1 MPFHQRSVEP
11 RLVSRLSAWDGW
23 IPREET
29 GRGKLRKPVLFS
41 SLDEVGCHT
50 LTNIIYQLSDLSRH
64 ASDIFLGIE
73 MEAGMVFRRSCRIQ
87 GRLQRLQGEIRKF
100 DPKKIKIPVSNL
112 DEESKWTVH
121 YTAPW
126 HQQEN
131 VFLPGSRPPCVE
143 DLHRQ
148 AKVNLKTALRECDK
162 LRKDGFRS
170 SQYYSQGPTFSD
182 PLQSTSSLQDEE
194 EDDND
199 KKSTA
204 SSAEDDKSQLSMR
217 PQTPQG
223 GVEGGEVYEVDGR
236 IIWNKGAP
244 LPTPEEKMRLA
255 ARAVPTDIVAINVTG
270 AVFDRQASIRRSLI
284 NTDTV
289 SRRPKK
295 VKRRKTI
302 SGLPDNFNHELA
314 AKGHGGELRPHSM
327 FIPGQ
332 YSTLGRVGSVNS
344 TLRRSDTRDSGCQ
357 TEEVKV
363 VPPSMRRI
371 RAQRGQGIA
380 AQMAGISTS
389 SSTGSISISS
399 SDSSGI
405 LMLPQFNRDPSRFH
419 SLPRQGARVSLSA
432 DPIYSSTPI
441 KSEEQTTLQRQI
453 GKLKVDDTVVHMR
466 NAPRTGTLPRPKSQ
480 EVRGTKASDW
490 GGGPACVVSPHA
502 AYSTSFIPNATLSS
516 SSEVITLNTSN
527 QLPHFPGSA
536 YFTARSLSLASSTNT
551 DLMTSS
557 PTSFTHS
564 STCPALATSTPTHTS
579 KDGGLVVAAT
589 ASESGH
595 SDSSMHSHST
605 LAATPPSGLP
615 EEQWIYDTPENVVVP
630 HRTMTSS
637 CSTPIN
643 QLYSSLEHSSRTT
656 TDSSSLYSQDN
667 DGYYTSMHLDSG
679 LRSRS
684 HSSGHGVAP
693 ARTTRHSM
701 YECREMAN
709 QEDSGSL
716 YSDRSLSRSISF
728 RKAKKPPLPPARTDS
743 LRRKTSAKKPLGGV
757 SAISGANE
765 PNGAMLNETLIAS
778 LQQSLQMGLRGGKG
792 KGASP
797 SSPSHSPSSDYDDPW
812 VLRPRSQSSTSACSS
827 AASLVANANC
837 GGGSNVYSL
846 CHVTPAHSDT
856 SSLRSDYADS
866 WGYYMDYPRNHGDQ
880 RSQSPPAHAP
890 NNMSAGAHPREL
902 LNGGE
907 ILNSNQA
914 PGAPGQ
920 EGGVAVKPKM
930 STSSPDR
937 VHRLT
942 SPSSGYS
949 SQSNTP
955 TAGTPVPSFVRSMSP
970 SGSRPKPRVPERKS
984 SLLSSV
990 SMSSSSTSLSSNT
1003 SDSLKSSGPPPPPP
1017 PPLPFPSSTPTTPL
1031 SPPPSFPPPL
1041 PPCSSAGTPPAPLL
1055 PTTPQ
1060 GQTLSPPSACSTSPE
1075 FPPPPS
1081 PEMLIPSSSSF
1092 NGSFSPPPPPP
1103 PPVPSMGP
1111 PPPPPLPAFIPPSSS
1126 PSFVKAVKDA
1136 PKSALSNSPTKSP
1149 NPLITPFAL
1158 QSVQLRSVKRPE
1170 KEINGKSDHTKA
1182 QETGVD
1188 LLQGLKPLEK
1198 SHFLDH
1204 PTVIHLSNC
1213 SPEEDSRN
1221 SSPSPVSKLL
1231 EDLSLE
1237 LSITD
1242 DTPDSAVING
1252 KPEDQRCFLL
1262 NNKDKVERRE
1272 SLPSPPQS
1280 SQSSPVRQKPPVVS
1294 KKPKI
1299 SLLQHFSP
1307 HPINKQLPSQHED
1320 TPSLPQTEDQVDA
1333 PQRQIKRER
1342 KSEQQEEEETLES
1355 FELLAES
1362 YETSIASQ
1370 DESYMSASA
1379 SQSSLDHGLYT
1390 NGEAH
1395 EEEDEEGDG
1404 TSSTTG
1410 SISSK
1415 EEDTGEVFYSS
1426 TAESSPA
1433 RSANRASEENMVTPT
1448 ATRPRTTEDLFA
1460 AIHRGGMQRVGA
1472 SFLERSKRKVL
1483 GRKESE
1489 EDKSRTGGQPDSP
1502 PATPTAGSPGIVSPG
1517 MVYPGMMSPGTVSP
1531 GMMSPGT
1538 VSPGMVSPGT
1548 VSPGPTSSLPRQT
1561 GSIQRNLRKSAT
1573 SSDTFKALLLKKGSR
1588 SETSFRMS
1596 ATEMLRST
1604 DPRSQR
1610 TYSESALDS
1619 PAASPSSLSSPNSPC
1634 TSPGRGNRAMHEWSR
1649 YEALALSSPTSSSFS
1664 LSGLKY
1670 GRSRTPPSAASS
1682 KYNARNRILSSPMTV
1697 ICEREGELAESEYG
1711 DTAESLSRGPTAQT
1725 LPVLNNSNGTL
1736 SEESRS

>member
-1 MPFHQRSVEP
+1 MITYVHCLSSKPVVNCWDRVCYEDPPGEKRTLCSYLSTNKMGNSLQTQAFSGPRPAWPEGRLRKRLLSMSKVHQRPDSLWTP
-11 RLVSRLSAWDGW
+11 KPLLGPIAKGTPGKKRTIQDG
-23 IPREET
+23 
-29 GRGKLRKPVLFS
+29 K
-41 SLDEVGCHT
+41 
-50 LTNIIYQLSDLSRH
+50 
-64 ASDIFLGIE
+64 A
-73 MEAGMVFRRSCRIQ
+73 
-87 GRLQRLQGEIRKF
+87 
-100 DPKKIKIPVSNL
+100 VSNL

-194 EDDND
+194 DDDND

-204 SSAEDDKSQLSMR
+204 SSVEDNKSQLSMR

-223 GVEGGEVYEVDGR
+223 GGEGGELYEVDGR
-236 IIWNKGAP
+236 VQWNKGAP
-244 LPTPEEKMRLA
+244 LPTPEEQMRLA
-255 ARAVPTDIVAINVTG
+255 ARAVPTDIVPINVTG

-302 SGLPDNFNHELA
+302 SGLPDNFHHEL

-344 TLRRSDTRDSGCQ
+344 TLRRSETRDSGCQ
-357 TEEVKV
+357 TEVTKV

-380 AQMAGISTS
+380 AQMAGISAS

-441 KSEEQTTLQRQI
+441 KSEDQNTPSRQI
-453 GKLKVDDTVVHMR
+453 GKLQVDDTVVHMR
-466 NAPRTGTLPRPKSQ
+466 NAPRTGTLSRPKSQ
-480 EVRGTKASDW
+480 ELKGTQASDW

-516 SSEVITLNTSN
+516 SSEVITFNTSS
-527 QLPHFPGSA
+527 PHLNSQASA
-536 YFTARSLSLASSTNT
+536 YPTARPLSLASSTKT
-551 DLMTSS
+551 DPRLSS
-557 PTSFTHS
+557 PTSISHS
-564 STCPALATSTPTHTS
+564 FTCPALATSTPTHTP
-579 KDGGLVVAAT
+579 KNGGLEVAKP

-605 LAATPPSGLP
+605 LAPTPPSCLP

-630 HRTMTSS
+630 HRTLTSS
-637 CSTPIN
+637 CSIPIN
-643 QLYSSLEHSSRTT
+643 QLYSSLDHSSRTT

-684 HSSGHGVAP
+684 HGSGHGAAP
-693 ARTTRHSM
+693 GRATRHSM
-701 YECREMAN
+701 YECREMAD

-716 YSDRSLSRSISF
+716 YSDRSLSRSISL

-743 LRRKTSAKKPLGGV
+743 LRRKTSVKKPLGGV
-757 SAISGANE
+757 SAISGAKE

-778 LQQSLQMGLRGGKG
+778 LQQSLQMGLKGGKG

-812 VLRPRSQSSTSACSS
+812 VLRPRSQSSISAGSS
-827 AASLVANANC
+827 AASLGANAN
-837 GGGSNVYSL
+837 GVSNVYSL

-856 SSLRSDYADS
+856 SSLRSEYADS

-880 RSQSPPAHAP
+880 RVQTPPAHAP
-890 NNMSAGAHPREL
+890 EIMSAGAHPGEL
-902 LNGGE
+902 QNGGE
-907 ILNSNQA
+907 ILNNSQA
-914 PGAPGQ
+914 PGAPVH

-930 STSSPDR
+930 ATSSPDR

-970 SGSRPKPRVPERKS
+970 SGSRPKPKVPERKS

-1017 PPLPFPSSTPTTPL
+1017 PPLSLSSSSAPNTPL
-1031 SPPPSFPPPL
+1031 SPPPPFPPPL
-1041 PPCSSAGTPPAPLL
+1041 PPCSSAGTQPPAPPL
-1055 PTTPQ
+1055 PTTTQ
-1060 GQTLSPPSACSTSPE
+1060 SQTLSPPPTCSTSPE

-1081 PEMLIPSSSSF
+1081 PEMLIHPSSSF

-1111 PPPPPLPAFIPPSSS
+1111 PPPPPLPAFVPPSSS

-1136 PKSALSNSPTKSP
+1136 PKPALSNSPTKSP
-1149 NPLITPFAL
+1149 KPLITPFAL
-1158 QSVQLRSVKRPE
+1158 QSVLLRSVKRPE

-1182 QETGVD
+1182 Q
-1188 LLQGLKPLEK
+1188 LLKPQILEK
-1198 SHFLDH
+1198 PNPLEQ

-1221 SSPSPVSKLL
+1221 SSPSPVSRLL
-1231 EDLSLE
+1231 EELSLDC
-1237 LSITD
+1237 SITD
-1242 DTPDSAVING
+1242 DIPDSAVMNG
-1252 KPEDQRCFLL
+1252 KAEDQSYFIVNRRQ
-1262 NNKDKVERRE
+1262 KVEGRE

-1280 SQSSPVRQKPPVVS
+1280 PQSSPVKQKPPVVS
-1294 KKPKI
+1294 KKPQI
-1299 SLLQHFSP
+1299 SFLPPFSP
-1307 HPINKQLPSQHED
+1307 QPTNEQVPSQHED
-1320 TPSLPQTEDQVDA
+1320 TSDLSQIEDQVDA
-1333 PQRQIKRER
+1333 PQRQIQKEKKDS
-1342 KSEQQEEEETLES
+1342 KSEQQEKDCSETS
-1355 FELLAES
+1355 TVTQNES
-1362 YETSIASQ
+1362 YT
-1370 DESYMSASA
+1370 SASDI
-1379 SQSSLDHGLYT
+1379 QTCLDHEPYT
-1390 NGEAH
+1390 NGEAQE
-1395 EEEDEEGDG
+1395 EEEDDGDG

-1415 EEDTGEVFYSS
+1415 EDDAGEVFYSS

-1433 RSANRASEENMVTPT
+1433 PSANGASRENMVTPT
-1448 ATRPRTTEDLFA
+1448 PTRPRTTDDLFA
-1460 AIHRGGMQRVGA
+1460 AIH
-1472 SFLERSKRKVL
+1472 RSKRKVL
-1483 GRKESE
+1483 GRKESDE
-1489 EDKSRTGGQPDSP
+1489 EKSRAGSNPQSPPITPTGGSP
-1502 PATPTAGSPGIVSPG
+1502 VAV
-1517 MVYPGMMSPGTVSP
+1517 
-1531 GMMSPGT
+1531 
-1538 VSPGMVSPGT
+1538 
-1548 VSPGPTSSLPRQT
+1548 SSLPRQS
-1561 GSIQRNLRKSAT
+1561 GSIQRNLRKSST

-1596 ATEMLRST
+1596 ATEMLRTT

-1610 TYSESALDS
+1610 SPSESSLDS
-1619 PAASPSSLSSPNSPC
+1619 PEASPYSLMAQHSPC
-1634 TSPGRGNRAMHEWSR
+1634 NSPGRGKRATDEWSR
-1649 YEALALSSPTSSSFS
+1649 YEAFAMSSPTSPSFS
-1664 LSGLKY
+1664 MSGFRY

-1711 DTAESLSRGPTAQT
+1711 DTAGSLSAPAAQT
-1725 LPVLNNSNGTL
+1725 LPVFNNSNGTL
-1736 SEESRS
+1736 SDESRS

>member
-1 MPFHQRSVEP
+1 MPFHQRSIEP
-11 RLVSRLSAWDGW
+11 RRVSRLSARDGCW
-23 IPREET
+23 TPVEEN
-29 GRGKLRKPVLFS
+29 GRRKLKKPVLFS
-41 SLDEVGCHT
+41 SLDEVSCHT
-50 LTNIIYQLSDLSRH
+50 LTNIIHQLSDLSRH

-73 MEAGMVFRRSCRIQ
+73 MEAGMVFRRSCRIH
-87 GRLQRLQGEIRKF
+87 GRLLSLQGEIRKF

-182 PLQSTSSLQDEE
+182 PAQSTSSLQDDED
-194 EDDND
+194 DDND

-204 SSAEDDKSQLSMR
+204 SSTEDDKSSMR
-217 PQTPQG
+217 PQTPLG
-223 GVEGGEVYEVDGR
+223 EGGEGSEVDGQVV
-236 IIWNKGAP
+236 WNKAPP
-244 LPTPEEKMRLA
+244 LPTPEEKMRQTA
-255 ARAVPTDIVAINVTG
+255 KAVPTDIVAINVTG

-302 SGLPDNFNHELA
+302 SGLPDNINQELA

-344 TLRRSDTRDSGCQ
+344 TLRRSQTRDSSCQ
-357 TEEVKV
+357 TEEVKI

-380 AQMAGISTS
+380 AQMAGISAS

-405 LMLPQFNRDPSRFH
+405 LMLPHHFNGDPYRFH

-441 KSEEQTTLQRQI
+441 KSEEHTTPQRQI
-453 GKLKVDDTVVHMR
+453 GKLQVDDTAVHMR

-480 EVRGTKASDW
+480 ELRGTQSNEW

-502 AYSTSFIPNATLSS
+502 AYSTSVIPNATLSS
-516 SSEVITLNTSN
+516 SSEVITLNTSHS
-527 QLPHFPGSA
+527 PASA
-536 YFTARSLSLASSTNT
+536 YPTARPHSLASSTNT
-551 DLMTSS
+551 DSLIAS
-557 PTSFTHS
+557 PAAFTHS
-564 STCPALATSTPTHTS
+564 STCPALATSTPTHTPQNP
-579 KDGGLVVAAT
+579 VVEAP

-595 SDSSMHSHST
+595 SDSSVHSHST
-605 LAATPPSGLP
+605 LAPTPPSALP
-615 EEQWIYDTPENVVVP
+615 EEQWIYDTPENVVVQ
-630 HRTMTSS
+630 HRTLTSS

-643 QLYSSLEHSSRTT
+643 QLYSSLDLSSRTT

-667 DGYYTSMHLDSG
+667 DGYYTSMHMDSG

-684 HSSGHGVAP
+684 HGSGHGVA
-693 ARTTRHSM
+693 AGRATRHSM

-716 YSDRSLSRSISF
+716 YSDRSLSRSISL

-743 LRRKTSAKKPLGGV
+743 LRRKPGAKKPLGGV
-757 SAISGANE
+757 SAISGGNE
-765 PNGAMLNETLIAS
+765 PNQLNETLIAS

-812 VLRPRSQSSTSACSS
+812 VLRPRSQSSISAGSS
-827 AASLVANANC
+827 AASLAANSNC
-837 GGGSNVYSL
+837 GGVSNVYSL
-846 CHVTPAHSDT
+846 CHVTPAQSET

-880 RSQSPPAHAP
+880 RAQTPPAHTTD
-890 NNMSAGAHPREL
+890 NMSVGTHRGEL
-902 LNGGE
+902 QNGGE
-907 ILNSNQA
+907 IQSQV
-914 PGAPGQ
+914 PRAPGQ
-920 EGGVAVKPKM
+920 EDGVAVKPKM

-955 TAGTPVPSFVRSMSP
+955 TAGTPVPSIIRSMSP
-970 SGSRPKPRVPERKS
+970 SGSRPKPKVPERKS

-1003 SDSLKSSGPPPPPP
+1003 SDSLKSCGPAPPPP
-1017 PPLPFPSSTPTTPL
+1017 PPLPLSSSSAPSTPL
-1031 SPPPSFPPPL
+1031 SPPPPFPPPL
-1041 PPCSSAGTPPAPLL
+1041 PPTSSAGNPPAAPPL

-1060 GQTLSPPSACSTSPE
+1060 DPTLNLECSTSPE

-1081 PEMLIPSSSSF
+1081 PEMLIPPSSSL

-1111 PPPPPLPAFIPPSSS
+1111 PPPPPLPAFVPS
-1126 PSFVKAVKDA
+1126 PSPVKAVKDA
-1136 PKSALSNSPTKSP
+1136 PKPAPSSSPAHSSK
-1149 NPLITPFAL
+1149 PLITPFAL

-1170 KEINGKSDHTKA
+1170 KEINGQSDDTKA

-1188 LLQGLKPLEK
+1188 LLQDLKPQTLKK
-1198 SHFLDH
+1198 SHSLEH
-1204 PTVIHLSNC
+1204 PTVLPLSNC
-1213 SPEEDSRN
+1213 STDEDSRH

-1231 EDLSLE
+1231 EELSLDC
-1237 LSITD
+1237 SITD
-1242 DTPDSAVING
+1242 YTPDSAVING
-1252 KPEDQRCFLL
+1252 KAEDQSYFLL
-1262 NNKDKVERRE
+1262 NGKE
-1272 SLPSPPQS
+1272 SLNSPPQS
-1280 SQSSPVRQKPPVVS
+1280 SQSSPVKQKPPAVS

-1299 SLLQHFSP
+1299 PFVPPFTPQ
-1307 HPINKQLPSQHED
+1307 PIKEHLPSQHED
-1320 TPSLPQTEDQVDA
+1320 TSSPLKTEDEVDA
-1333 PQRQIKRER
+1333 PQIQIKEEEKES
-1342 KSEQQEEEETLES
+1342 KSEQQEEEEETSES
-1355 FELLAES
+1355 SEPPAES
-1362 YETSIASQ
+1362 SETSTVSQ
-1370 DESYMSASA
+1370 DESHVSASA
-1379 SQSSLDHGLYT
+1379 RQETSLDNGLCA

-1395 EEEDEEGDG
+1395 KEEEEDG

-1415 EEDTGEVFYSS
+1415 EDDAGEVFESS

-1433 RSANRASEENMVTPT
+1433 PSANGASEENMVTPT
-1448 ATRPRTTEDLFA
+1448 PSRARTTEDLFA
-1460 AIHRGGMQRVGA
+1460 AIHR
-1472 SFLERSKRKVL
+1472 SKRKVL
-1483 GRKESE
+1483 GRRESE
-1489 EDKSRTGGQPDSP
+1489 EDKSRAGSQPQSP
-1502 PATPTAGSPGIVSPG
+1502 PVTPTS
-1517 MVYPGMMSPGTVSP
+1517 MSPGSV
-1531 GMMSPGT
+1531 
-1538 VSPGMVSPGT
+1538 
-1548 VSPGPTSSLPRQT
+1548 SSLPRQT
-1561 GSIQRNLRKSAT
+1561 GSIQRNIRKSST

-1596 ATEMLRST
+1596 AAEMLRST
-1604 DPRSQR
+1604 DPRFQR
-1610 TYSESALDS
+1610 TRSESELDP
-1619 PAASPSSLSSPNSPC
+1619 PAASPSSPTAPHSPL
-1634 TSPGRGNRAMHEWSR
+1634 TSPGRSKRATDEWNR
-1649 YEALALSSPTSSSFS
+1649 YETFSLSSPTSSSFAM
-1664 LSGLKY
+1664 SGLKY

-1682 KYNARNRILSSPMTV
+1682 KYNARSRILSSPMTV
-1697 ICEREGELAESEYG
+1697 ICEREGELAESECG
-1711 DTAESLSRGPTAQT
+1711 ETAESLPE
-1725 LPVLNNSNGTL
+1725 LKDSNGTL
-1736 SEESRS
+1736 SDESRS

>member
-1 MPFHQRSVEP
+1 MITYVRCLSSEP
-11 RLVSRLSAWDGW
+11 VVSCWHRACYEDPSGEKRTLCSFLPANKMGNSLQPQAFPS
-23 IPREET
+23 PRPARPE
-29 GRGKLRKPVLFS
+29 GCLRKRLLSVS
-41 SLDEVGCHT
+41 KVHQKADSLWTPKPLLGPDVKGSPGKT
-50 LTNIIYQLSDLSRH
+50 LTFPDDK
-64 ASDIFLGIE
+64 A
-73 MEAGMVFRRSCRIQ
+73 
-87 GRLQRLQGEIRKF
+87 
-100 DPKKIKIPVSNL
+100 VSNL

-204 SSAEDDKSQLSMR
+204 SSAEDEKSQLSMR

-223 GVEGGEVYEVDGR
+223 GEGYEVDGQVV
-236 IIWNKGAP
+236 WNKNTP

-255 ARAVPTDIVAINVTG
+255 AQAVPTAIVPINVTG

-357 TEEVKV
+357 TEEVKI

-380 AQMAGISTS
+380 AQMAGLSTS

-405 LMLPQFNRDPSRFH
+405 LMLPQYNRDPSRFH

-432 DPIYSSTPI
+432 DPICSSTPI
-441 KSEEQTTLQRQI
+441 KAGEQTTPQRQI
-453 GKLKVDDTVVHMR
+453 GKLQVDDTVVHMR

-480 EVRGTKASDW
+480 EVRGTQASDW

-502 AYSTSFIPNATLSS
+502 AYSTSLIPNATLSCS
-516 SSEVITLNTSN
+516 TEVITLNTSG
-527 QLPHFPGSA
+527 QLPHSPASA
-536 YFTARSLSLASSTNT
+536 YPTARPLSMASSINA
-551 DLMTSS
+551 DSS
-557 PTSFTHS
+557 PAGFSHS
-564 STCPALATSTPTHTS
+564 STCPALATSTPTHTP
-579 KDGGLVVAAT
+579 KDGGLVITAP
-589 ASESGH
+589 ASESGQ
-595 SDSSMHSHST
+595 SDSSIHSHST
-605 LAATPPSGLP
+605 LAPTPPSGLP
-615 EEQWIYDTPENVVVP
+615 EEQWVYDTPENVVVP
-630 HRTMTSS
+630 HRTLTSS

-643 QLYSSLEHSSRTT
+643 QLYSSLDLSSRTT

-684 HSSGHGVAP
+684 HGSGHGAAP
-693 ARTTRHSM
+693 GRATRHSM

-716 YSDRSLSRSISF
+716 YSDRSLSRSISL

-743 LRRKTSAKKPLGGV
+743 LRRKSGPKKPLGGV
-757 SAISGANE
+757 SAISGGNE

-812 VLRPRSQSSTSACSS
+812 VLRPRSQSSVSAGSS
-827 AASLVANANC
+827 AASLAANANC
-837 GGGSNVYSL
+837 GGVSNVYSL

-880 RSQSPPAHAP
+880 RAQSPPVHATD
-890 NNMSAGAHPREL
+890 NMSAGAHPGEL
-902 LNGGE
+902 HNGGE
-907 ILNSNQA
+907 ILNNSQA

-920 EGGVAVKPKM
+920 EEGVAVKPKM

-970 SGSRPKPRVPERKS
+970 SGSRPKPKVPERKS

-1017 PPLPFPSSTPTTPL
+1017 PPLPLSSSAPTTPL
-1031 SPPPSFPPPL
+1031 SPPPPFPPPL
-1041 PPCSSAGTPPAPLL
+1041 LPCSSAGTPPPAPPL

-1060 GQTLSPPSACSTSPE
+1060 GPTLIPPPACSTSPE

-1081 PEMLIPSSSSF
+1081 PEMLIPPSSSF

-1111 PPPPPLPAFIPPSSS
+1111 PPPPPLPAFVPPSSS
-1126 PSFVKAVKDA
+1126 PSFVKPVKDT
-1136 PKSALSNSPTKSP
+1136 PKPALPNSPTKSP
-1149 NPLITPFAL
+1149 KPLITPFAL

-1170 KEINGKSDHTKA
+1170 KEINGQSDNTKA
-1182 QETGVD
+1182 QDTGVD
-1188 LLQGLKPLEK
+1188 LIQGLKPQSLE
-1198 SHFLDH
+1198 H
-1204 PTVIHLSNC
+1204 PTVTHLSNC
-1213 SPEEDSRN
+1213 SPEEVSRN

-1231 EDLSLE
+1231 EELSFDC
-1237 LSITD
+1237 SITD

-1252 KPEDQRCFLL
+1252 KAEDHFLL
-1262 NNKDKVERRE
+1262 NGKEIAEGQE
-1272 SLPSPPQS
+1272 SFPSPPQS
-1280 SQSSPVRQKPPVVS
+1280 SHSSPVKQKPPAVS
-1294 KKPKI
+1294 KKPQI
-1299 SLLQHFSP
+1299 SFLPPYSP
-1307 HPINKQLPSQHED
+1307 QPINEQVPPQQDDTTSLSQA
-1320 TPSLPQTEDQVDA
+1320 EDQVDA
-1333 PQRQIKRER
+1333 PLKQVKKEEKES
-1342 KSEQQEEEETLES
+1342 KSEQQEEEEES
-1355 FELLAES
+1355 C
-1362 YETSIASQ
+1362 ETSTVTQ
-1370 DESYMSASA
+1370 DESV
-1379 SQSSLDHGLYT
+1379 SQETSPHHGVCT

-1395 EEEDEEGDG
+1395 DEEDEEGDG
-1404 TSSTTG
+1404 ASSTTG

-1415 EEDTGEVFYSS
+1415 EEDSGEVFYSS

-1433 RSANRASEENMVTPT
+1433 PSANGASEEKMVTPT
-1448 ATRPRTTEDLFA
+1448 PSRPRTTEDLFA
-1460 AIHRGGMQRVGA
+1460 AIH
-1472 SFLERSKRKVL
+1472 RSKRKVL

-1489 EDKSRTGGQPDSP
+1489 EDKSRATSQPHSPPVTPTGG
-1502 PATPTAGSPGIVSPG
+1502 
-1517 MVYPGMMSPGTVSP
+1517 SPGTVS
-1531 GMMSPGT
+1531 
-1538 VSPGMVSPGT
+1538 
-1548 VSPGPTSSLPRQT
+1548 SLPRQA
-1561 GSIQRNLRKSAT
+1561 GSIQRNLRKSST

-1604 DPRSQR
+1604 DPRFQR
-1610 TYSESALDS
+1610 THSESALDS
-1619 PAASPSSLSSPNSPC
+1619 PAASPSSLSAPHSPC
-1634 TSPGRGNRAMHEWSR
+1634 TSPGRGKRATDEWSR

-1664 LSGLKY
+1664 MSGFKY

-1682 KYNARNRILSSPMTV
+1682 KYNARSRILSSPMTV

-1711 DTAESLSRGPTAQT
+1711 DTAESPTGPTAQT

>member
-1 MPFHQRSVEP
+1 
-11 RLVSRLSAWDGW
+11 
-23 IPREET
+23 
-29 GRGKLRKPVLFS
+29 
-41 SLDEVGCHT
+41 
-50 LTNIIYQLSDLSRH
+50 
-64 ASDIFLGIE
+64 
-73 MEAGMVFRRSCRIQ
+73 MVFIGTSLKSVIKYFK
-87 GRLQRLQGEIRKF
+87 RKA
-100 DPKKIKIPVSNL
+100 VSNL

-182 PLQSTSSLQDEE
+182 PSQSTSSLQDDED
-194 EDDND
+194 DDND

-217 PQTPQG
+217 PQTPLG
-223 GVEGGEVYEVDGR
+223 GGEGVEGSEVDGQA
-236 IIWNKGAP
+236 IWNKAPP
-244 LPTPEEKMRLA
+244 LPTPEERMRQTA
-255 ARAVPTDIVAINVTG
+255 QAVPTDIIAINVTG

-302 SGLPDNFNHELA
+302 SGLPDNINQEL

-344 TLRRSDTRDSGCQ
+344 MLRRSHTRDSSCQ
-357 TEEVKV
+357 TEEVKI

-380 AQMAGISTS
+380 AQMAGISAS

-399 SDSSGI
+399 SNSSGI
-405 LMLPQFNRDPSRFH
+405 MMMPNQFNGDPSRFH

-441 KSEEQTTLQRQI
+441 KSEEQTTPQRQI
-453 GKLKVDDTVVHMR
+453 GKFQVDNTVVHMR
-466 NAPRTGTLPRPKSQ
+466 NAPRTCTLPRPKSQ
-480 EVRGTKASDW
+480 EVRGTQASDW
-490 GGGPACVVSPHA
+490 SGGPACVVSPHA
-502 AYSTSFIPNATLSS
+502 AYSTSLIPNATLSS
-516 SSEVITLNTSN
+516 SSEVITLNTSG
-527 QLPHFPGSA
+527 QLSHSPASA
-536 YFTARSLSLASSTNT
+536 HPTARPLSLASSTNT
-551 DLMTSS
+551 DPLISS
-557 PTSFTHS
+557 PTGFTHS
-564 STCPALATSTPTHTS
+564 STCPVLATSTPTHTPQ
-579 KDGGLVVAAT
+579 DGGQVVPAP

-595 SDSSMHSHST
+595 SDSSVHSHST
-605 LAATPPSGLP
+605 LAPTPPSCLP

-630 HRTMTSS
+630 HRTLTSS

-643 QLYSSLEHSSRTT
+643 QLYSSLDLSSRTT

-667 DGYYTSMHLDSG
+667 DGYYTSMHMDSG

-684 HSSGHGVAP
+684 HGSGHGA
-693 ARTTRHSM
+693 AAGRATRHSM
-701 YECREMAN
+701 YECHEMAN
-709 QEDSGSL
+709 QEDSGSI
-716 YSDRSLSRSISF
+716 YSDRSLSRSISL
-728 RKAKKPPLPPARTDS
+728 RKSKKPPLPPARTDS
-743 LRRKTSAKKPLGGV
+743 LRRKSGAKKPLGGV
-757 SAISGANE
+757 SAISGSNE

-812 VLRPRSQSSTSACSS
+812 VLRPRSHSSISAGSS

-837 GGGSNVYSL
+837 GGVSNVYSL
-846 CHVTPAHSDT
+846 CHVTPAHSET

-866 WGYYMDYPRNHGDQ
+866 WGYYMDYPRNNGDQ
-880 RSQSPPAHAP
+880 RVQTPPAHATDS
-890 NNMSAGAHPREL
+890 MSAGAHPGEL
-902 LNGGE
+902 QNGGE
-907 ILNSNQA
+907 IHSNREA
-914 PGAPGQ
+914 PRAPGQ
-920 EGGVAVKPKM
+920 EGVVAVKPKT

-970 SGSRPKPRVPERKS
+970 SGNRPRPKVPERKS

-1017 PPLPFPSSTPTTPL
+1017 PPLPLSSSSAPNTPL
-1031 SPPPSFPPPL
+1031 SPPPPFPPP
-1041 PPCSSAGTPPAPLL
+1041 PPPSSNVGNPPPAPPL
-1055 PTTPQ
+1055 PTTPH
-1060 GQTLSPPSACSTSPE
+1060 GPALSPPTACSTSPE

-1081 PEMLIPSSSSF
+1081 PEMLIHPSSSF

-1103 PPVPSMGP
+1103 PPIPSMGP
-1111 PPPPPLPAFIPPSSS
+1111 PPPPPLPAFVPPSSF
-1126 PSFVKAVKDA
+1126 PSFGKAVKDA
-1136 PKSALSNSPTKSP
+1136 PKPAPSNSPQNSP
-1149 NPLITPFAL
+1149 KPLITPFAL

-1170 KEINGKSDHTKA
+1170 KEIKSKSDHIEA
-1182 QETGVD
+1182 QESVED
-1188 LLQGLKPLEK
+1188 LLQSLKPQTLEK
-1198 SHFLDH
+1198 SHSPEL
-1204 PTVIHLSNC
+1204 PTVFTLSNC
-1213 SPEEDSRN
+1213 FPEEDSRN

-1231 EDLSLE
+1231 QELSFDC
-1237 LSITD
+1237 SITD
-1242 DTPDSAVING
+1242 YTPDSAVING
-1252 KPEDQRCFLL
+1252 NAKDQSYVHI
-1262 NNKDKVERRE
+1262 NGKEKVEEQE

-1280 SQSSPVRQKPPVVS
+1280 SPVKQKPPAVS

-1299 SLLQHFSP
+1299 SFLPPFSP
-1307 HPINKQLPSQHED
+1307 QPINEQVPSQPEQ
-1320 TPSLPQTEDQVDA
+1320 PISLLQTEDQVDS
-1333 PQRQIKRER
+1333 PQRHLKEEKTR
-1342 KSEQQEEEETLES
+1342 KSEQQEEEETSES
-1355 FELLAES
+1355 SEPQTES
-1362 YETSIASQ
+1362 SETSTVSQ
-1370 DESYMSASA
+1370 DESHLYTSA
-1379 SQSSLDHGLYT
+1379 SQETSLHYGLCT

-1395 EEEDEEGDG
+1395 EEEEEEEEGDG
-1404 TSSTTG
+1404 ASSTTG

-1415 EEDTGEVFYSS
+1415 EDDTGEVFDSS
-1426 TAESSPA
+1426 TAEPSPA
-1433 RSANRASEENMVTPT
+1433 PSASGASEENMVTPT
-1448 ATRPRTTEDLFA
+1448 PTRTRTTEDLFA
-1460 AIHRGGMQRVGA
+1460 AIH
-1472 SFLERSKRKVL
+1472 RSKRKVL

-1489 EDKSRTGGQPDSP
+1489 EDKSRSPSQTHSP
-1502 PATPTAGSPGIVSPG
+1502 PVTPTS
-1517 MVYPGMMSPGTVSP
+1517 MV
-1531 GMMSPGT
+1531 
-1538 VSPGMVSPGT
+1538 
-1548 VSPGPTSSLPRQT
+1548 SSLPRQT
-1561 GSIQRNLRKSAT
+1561 SSIQRNLRKSST

-1588 SETSFRMS
+1588 TETSFRMS

-1604 DPRSQR
+1604 DPRFQR
-1610 TYSESALDS
+1610 ARSDSELDP
-1619 PAASPSSLSSPNSPC
+1619 PAASPSSPTAPHSPL
-1634 TSPGRGNRAMHEWSR
+1634 TSPGRGKRATDEWNR
-1649 YEALALSSPTSSSFS
+1649 YEAFSLSSPTSSSFS
-1664 LSGLKY
+1664 MSGLKY

-1682 KYNARNRILSSPMTV
+1682 KYNARSRILSSPMTV
-1697 ICEREGELAESEYG
+1697 ICEREGEQAESEYG
-1711 DTAESLSRGPTAQT
+1711 DTAESLSGPMAQT
-1725 LPVLNNSNGTL
+1725 LPVLKDSNGTL

>member
-1 MPFHQRSVEP
+1 MITYVHCLSSEPVVSCWHRACYEAPLGEKRTLCSFQPAKKMGNSLHPQAFPSPRPARPEGCLRKRLLSVSKVHQRPDSLWTPKPLLGPVTKGSP
-11 RLVSRLSAWDGW
+11 GKTQTFQDG
-23 IPREET
+23 
-29 GRGKLRKPVLFS
+29 K
-41 SLDEVGCHT
+41 
-50 LTNIIYQLSDLSRH
+50 
-64 ASDIFLGIE
+64 A
-73 MEAGMVFRRSCRIQ
+73 
-87 GRLQRLQGEIRKF
+87 
-100 DPKKIKIPVSNL
+100 VSNL

-170 SQYYSQGPTFSD
+170 SQYYSQGPIFSD
-182 PLQSTSSLQDEE
+182 PSQSTSSLQDD
-194 EDDND
+194 EDDDHD

-204 SSAEDDKSQLSMR
+204 SSAEDNKSQLSMR

-223 GVEGGEVYEVDGR
+223 EGVEVSEVDGQVV
-236 IIWNKGAP
+236 WNKAAP
-244 LPTPEEKMRLA
+244 LPTPEEKMRQTA
-255 ARAVPTDIVAINVTG
+255 KAVPTDIVAINVTG

-302 SGLPDNFNHELA
+302 SGLPDNINQELA

-344 TLRRSDTRDSGCQ
+344 TLRRSQTRDSGCQ

-371 RAQRGQGIA
+371 RAQRGHGIA

-389 SSTGSISISS
+389 SSTGSISVSS

-405 LMLPQFNRDPSRFH
+405 LMLPHHFNRDPSRFH

-441 KSEEQTTLQRQI
+441 KSEEQTTPQRQI
-453 GKLKVDDTVVHMR
+453 GKLQVDNTVVHMR

-480 EVRGTKASDW
+480 ELRGTQASDW

-502 AYSTSFIPNATLSS
+502 AYSTSLIPNATLSS
-516 SSEVITLNTSN
+516 SSEVITLNTSG
-527 QLPHFPGSA
+527 QLSHSPGSA
-536 YFTARSLSLASSTNT
+536 YPTARPLSLASSINT
-551 DLMTSS
+551 DPLISS
-557 PTSFTHS
+557 PMAFTHS
-564 STCPALATSTPTHTS
+564 STCPALATSTPTHTPQ
-579 KDGGLVVAAT
+579 DGGLVVAAP

-595 SDSSMHSHST
+595 SDSSVHSHST
-605 LAATPPSGLP
+605 LAPTPPSCLP

-630 HRTMTSS
+630 HRTLTSS

-643 QLYSSLEHSSRTT
+643 QLYSSLDLSSRTT
-656 TDSSSLYSQDN
+656 TDSSSVYSQDN
-667 DGYYTSMHLDSG
+667 DGYYTSMHMDSG
-679 LRSRS
+679 LRSRN
-684 HSSGHGVAP
+684 HGSGHGA
-693 ARTTRHSM
+693 AAGRATRHSM

-716 YSDRSLSRSISF
+716 YSDRSLSRSISL

-743 LRRKTSAKKPLGGV
+743 LRRKPGAKKPLGGV
-757 SAISGANE
+757 SAISGGNE

-778 LQQSLQMGLRGGKG
+778 LQQSLQMGLRGGKE

-812 VLRPRSQSSTSACSS
+812 VLRPRSQSSISAGSS
-827 AASLVANANC
+827 AASLGANANC
-837 GGGSNVYSL
+837 GGVSNVYSL
-846 CHVTPAHSDT
+846 CHVTPAQSET
-856 SSLRSDYADS
+856 SSLRSDYES
-866 WGYYMDYPRNHGDQ
+866 WGYYMDFPRNHGDQ
-880 RSQSPPAHAP
+880 RAQTPPAHATD
-890 NNMSAGAHPREL
+890 NMSAGAHPGGL
-902 LNGGE
+902 QNGSE
-907 ILNSNQA
+907 IHNNIQA
-914 PGAPGQ
+914 PRAPGQ

-970 SGSRPKPRVPERKS
+970 SGSRPKPKVPERKS

-990 SMSSSSTSLSSNT
+990 SMSSSSTSLSSTT

-1017 PPLPFPSSTPTTPL
+1017 PPLPLSSSSAPNTPL
-1031 SPPPSFPPPL
+1031 SPPPPFPPPL
-1041 PPCSSAGTPPAPLL
+1041 PPNFSAATPPPAPLL

-1060 GQTLSPPSACSTSPE
+1060 GPPPACSTSPE

-1081 PEMLIPSSSSF
+1081 PEMLIHPSSSF

-1111 PPPPPLPAFIPPSSS
+1111 PPPPPLPVFVPPSSS
-1126 PSFVKAVKDA
+1126 PSFVKAMKDA
-1136 PKSALSNSPTKSP
+1136 PKPTVSDSPTKSSK
-1149 NPLITPFAL
+1149 PLITPFAL
-1158 QSVQLRSVKRPE
+1158 QSVQLRSVKRQE
-1170 KEINGKSDHTKA
+1170 KEINGKSDHTSA

-1188 LLQGLKPLEK
+1188 LLQGLKPQTLEK
-1198 SHFLDH
+1198 SHSLEL
-1204 PTVIHLSNC
+1204 PTVLPLSNC
-1213 SPEEDSRN
+1213 SPEDSRN

-1231 EDLSLE
+1231 EELSLDC
-1237 LSITD
+1237 SITD
-1242 DTPDSAVING
+1242 YTPDSTVING
-1252 KPEDQRCFLL
+1252 HGEDQSYFLL
-1262 NNKDKVERRE
+1262 NGKEKVEWQ
-1272 SLPSPPQS
+1272 PSPPRS
-1280 SQSSPVRQKPPVVS
+1280 SQSSPVKPKPPAIS
-1294 KKPKI
+1294 KKPK
-1299 SLLQHFSP
+1299 FSFLP
-1307 HPINKQLPSQHED
+1307 QFIPQGEQVPSQHEY
-1320 TPSLPQTEDQVDA
+1320 TGSLSQTEDQVDA
-1333 PQRQIKRER
+1333 PKRQKEEKES
-1342 KSEQQEEEETLES
+1342 KSEQQEEEETSES
-1355 FELLAES
+1355 SEALAES
-1362 YETSIASQ
+1362 SETSTISQ
-1370 DESYMSASA
+1370 DESHISTSA
-1379 SQSSLDHGLYT
+1379 SQDTSFDYGLCTY
-1390 NGEAH
+1390 GEAH
-1395 EEEDEEGDG
+1395 EEEEEEGDG

-1415 EEDTGEVFYSS
+1415 EDDTGEVFDSS

-1433 RSANRASEENMVTPT
+1433 PSANGANEENMVTPT
-1448 ATRPRTTEDLFA
+1448 PSRARTTEDLFA
-1460 AIHRGGMQRVGA
+1460 AIHR
-1472 SFLERSKRKVL
+1472 SKRKVL
-1483 GRKESE
+1483 GRRESD
-1489 EDKSRTGGQPDSP
+1489 EDKSRAGSHPQSP
-1502 PATPTAGSPGIVSPG
+1502 PVTPTA
-1517 MVYPGMMSPGTVSP
+1517 
-1531 GMMSPGT
+1531 
-1538 VSPGMVSPGT
+1538 VSPGT
-1548 VSPGPTSSLPRQT
+1548 VSSLPRQS
-1561 GSIQRNLRKSAT
+1561 GSIQRNLRKSST

-1604 DPRSQR
+1604 DPRFQR
-1610 TYSESALDS
+1610 TRSDSELDS
-1619 PAASPSSLSSPNSPC
+1619 PAASPSSPTAPHSPI
-1634 TSPGRGNRAMHEWSR
+1634 TSPGRGKRATDEWSR
-1649 YEALALSSPTSSSFS
+1649 YETFSLSSPTSSSFS
-1664 LSGLKY
+1664 MSGLKY

-1682 KYNARNRILSSPMTV
+1682 KYNARSRILSSPMTV

-1711 DTAESLSRGPTAQT
+1711 DTSESLSGPAIQT
-1725 LPVLNNSNGTL
+1725 LPGLKDSNGTL

>member
-1 MPFHQRSVEP
+1 MITYAHCLSSE
-11 RLVSRLSAWDGW
+11 LVVSCWHRACYEDPSSEKRTLCSFKPTNNMGNSLQAEAFPSPKPTRPEGC
-23 IPREET
+23 
-29 GRGKLRKPVLFS
+29 LRKRLLSVS
-41 SLDEVGCHT
+41 KVHQKQDSLWTPKPMLGPIAT
-50 LTNIIYQLSDLSRH
+50 GSLGKTQTYQD
-64 ASDIFLGIE
+64 AK
-73 MEAGMVFRRSCRIQ
+73 A
-87 GRLQRLQGEIRKF
+87 
-100 DPKKIKIPVSNL
+100 VSNL

-182 PLQSTSSLQDEE
+182 PIQSTSSLQDD
-194 EDDND
+194 EDYEND

-204 SSAEDDKSQLSMR
+204 SSVEDDKSELSMR

-223 GVEGGEVYEVDGR
+223 GGEEGEESEVDGKVV
-236 IIWNKGAP
+236 WNKTMS
-244 LPTPEEKMRLA
+244 LPTPEEKMRRA
-255 ARAVPTDIVAINVTG
+255 AKAVPTDIVAINVTG

-302 SGLPDNFNHELA
+302 SGLPDNINQELA
-314 AKGHGGELRPHSM
+314 AKGRGGELRPHSM

-344 TLRRSDTRDSGCQ
+344 TLRRSVTRDSSCQ
-357 TEEVKV
+357 TEEVKI

-380 AQMAGISTS
+380 AQMAGISAS

-405 LMLPQFNRDPSRFH
+405 LMLQYQFNGDPSRFH

-432 DPIYSSTPI
+432 DPIYSSTPV
-441 KSEEQTTLQRQI
+441 KSEEQTTPSRQI
-453 GKLKVDDTVVHMR
+453 GKLQVDDTVVHMR

-480 EVRGTKASDW
+480 ELRATQSSEW

-502 AYSTSFIPNATLSS
+502 AYSTSLIPNATMSKS
-516 SSEVITLNTSN
+516 TEVIALNKSSHI
-527 QLPHFPGSA
+527 PHSPASA
-536 YFTARSLSLASSTNT
+536 YPTAQPLSLASSTNT
-551 DLMTSS
+551 DPLMSN
-557 PTSFTHS
+557 PAAFAHS
-564 STCPALATSTPTHTS
+564 STCPAIATSTPTHTAQ
-579 KDGGLVVAAT
+579 DGGLVIAAP

-595 SDSSMHSHST
+595 SDSSVHSHST
-605 LAATPPSGLP
+605 LAPTPPTCLP
-615 EEQWIYDTPENVVVP
+615 EEHWIYDTPENVVVP
-630 HRTMTSS
+630 HRTLTSS

-643 QLYSSLEHSSRTT
+643 QLYSSLELSSRTT

-684 HSSGHGVAP
+684 HTSGHGASA
-693 ARTTRHSM
+693 ARATRHSM
-701 YECREMAN
+701 YESREMAN

-716 YSDRSLSRSISF
+716 YSDRSLSRSISL
-728 RKAKKPPLPPARTDS
+728 RKSKKPPLPPARTDS
-743 LRRKTSAKKPLGGV
+743 LRRKPAAKKPLGGV
-757 SAISGANE
+757 GAISCANIS
-765 PNGAMLNETLIAS
+765 NGTMLNESLIAS

-812 VLRPRSQSSTSACSS
+812 LLRPRSQSSISAGSS
-827 AASLVANANC
+827 AASLAANAN
-837 GGGSNVYSL
+837 GGVVSNVYSL
-846 CHVTPAHSDT
+846 CQVTPAHSDT

-866 WGYYMDYPRNHGDQ
+866 WGYYIDYPRSHGEQ
-880 RSQSPPAHAP
+880 RAQTPPANATHR
-890 NNMSAGAHPREL
+890 MSAGPHAEDL
-902 LNGGE
+902 QSGGE
-907 ILNSNQA
+907 IQNSQD

-920 EGGVAVKPKM
+920 EGGLAVKPK
-930 STSSPDR
+930 TSSPDR

-970 SGSRPKPRVPERKS
+970 SGSRPKPKVPERKS

-1003 SDSLKSSGPPPPPP
+1003 SDSLKNSGPPPPPP
-1017 PPLPFPSSTPTTPL
+1017 PPLPLSSSSAPNTPL
-1031 SPPPSFPPPL
+1031 SPPPPFPPPL
-1041 PPCSSAGTPPAPLL
+1041 PQGFNGGTPPPAPPL

-1060 GQTLSPPSACSTSPE
+1060 VTSLKQLHVSSTSPE

-1081 PEMLIPSSSSF
+1081 PEMLIDPSSSF
-1092 NGSFSPPPPPP
+1092 NGSFNPPPPPP
-1103 PPVPSMGP
+1103 PPLPSLAP
-1111 PPPPPLPAFIPPSSS
+1111 YPPPPLPYFGPPSSS

-1136 PKSALSNSPTKSP
+1136 PKAAISNNPTDSLK
-1149 NPLITPFAL
+1149 PLITPFAL
-1158 QSVQLRSVKRPE
+1158 QSVQLRSIKRSK
-1170 KEINGKSDHTKA
+1170 KEINSKSDDIKA
-1182 QETGVD
+1182 QETET
-1188 LLQGLKPLEK
+1188 PTLEK
-1198 SHFLDH
+1198 SLFQEH
-1204 PTVIHLSNC
+1204 PTVLPVFDS
-1213 SPEEDSRN
+1213 SPDDDSRN
-1221 SSPSPVSKLL
+1221 SSPVSKPL
-1231 EDLSLE
+1231 EELSLHC
-1237 LSITD
+1237 SIKD
-1242 DTPDSAVING
+1242 ETPDGTVLNEKAEDHSYIYLNG
-1252 KPEDQRCFLL
+1252 KETDGGW
-1262 NNKDKVERRE
+1262 E
-1272 SLPSPPQS
+1272 SLQSPQQS
-1280 SQSSPVRQKPPVVS
+1280 FQSSPVKQKPPVVS
-1294 KKPKI
+1294 KKPKLPFRLPFT
-1299 SLLQHFSP
+1299 SQ
-1307 HPINKQLPSQHED
+1307 PINEQLLSQQEH
-1320 TPSLPQTEDQVDA
+1320 TSSLSQTEEQVETL
-1333 PQRQIKRER
+1333 QRQTDNEEIATE
-1342 KSEQQEEEETLES
+1342 SEQQEEEEGGILWNPEP
-1355 FELLAES
+1355 LAES
-1362 YETSIASQ
+1362 SEASTDIQ
-1370 DESYMSASA
+1370 DDSQISASGI
-1379 SQSSLDHGLYT
+1379 QETSLDHELCI
-1390 NGEAH
+1390 NGETH
-1395 EEEDEEGDG
+1395 EEEEEGDG

-1415 EEDTGEVFYSS
+1415 EEDAGEVFDSS

-1433 RSANRASEENMVTPT
+1433 PSANGASEENMVTPT
-1448 ATRPRTTEDLFA
+1448 PTRPRTTEDLFA
-1460 AIHRGGMQRVGA
+1460 VIH
-1472 SFLERSKRKVL
+1472 RSKRKIL

-1489 EDKSRTGGQPDSP
+1489 EDKTRTVSHPQSP
-1502 PATPTAGSPGIVSPG
+1502 PTTPT
-1517 MVYPGMMSPGTVSP
+1517 GT
-1531 GMMSPGT
+1531 
-1538 VSPGMVSPGT
+1538 SPGMVS
-1548 VSPGPTSSLPRQT
+1548 SLPRQS

-1596 ATEMLRST
+1596 AAEMLRST

-1610 TYSESALDS
+1610 TRSESVLDP
-1619 PAASPSSLSSPNSPC
+1619 PAASPSSPTTPHSPFA
-1634 TSPGRGNRAMHEWSR
+1634 SPGRGKRAPEEWSR
-1649 YEALALSSPTSSSFS
+1649 YEALSSPTSPSYSI
-1664 LSGLKY
+1664 SGFRY

-1682 KYNARNRILSSPMTV
+1682 KYNARSRILSSPMTV
-1697 ICEREGELAESEYG
+1697 ICEREGELFESEYG
-1711 DTAESLSRGPTAQT
+1711 DTAEIPSGPTSQT
-1725 LPVLNNSNGTL
+1725 LQNSNGTL
-1736 SEESRS
+1736 TEESNS

>member
-1 MPFHQRSVEP
+1 MPFHQRSIEP
-11 RLVSRLSAWDGW
+11 RRVSRLSAREGW
-23 IPREET
+23 IRGEET
-29 GRGKLRKPVLFS
+29 GIRKLRKPVLFS
-41 SLDEVGCHT
+41 SLDEVSCHT
-50 LTNIIYQLSDLSRH
+50 LTNIIHQLSDLCRH

-73 MEAGMVFRRSCRIQ
+73 MEAGMVFRRSRRIQ
-87 GRLQRLQGEIRKF
+87 GRLQILQGEVHKF
-100 DPKKIKIPVSNL
+100 EPKKIKIPVSNL

-131 VFLPGSRPPCVE
+131 VFLPGNRPPCVE

-182 PLQSTSSLQDEE
+182 PIQSTSSLQDD
-194 EDDND
+194 EDDEND

-204 SSAEDDKSQLSMR
+204 SSAEDEKSQLSMR
-217 PQTPQG
+217 PQTPQA
-223 GVEGGEVYEVDGR
+223 GGEEGEGSEVDGQV
-236 IIWNKGAP
+236 IWNKATH
-244 LPTPEEKMRLA
+244 LPTPEEKMRQA
-255 ARAVPTDIVAINVTG
+255 AKAVPTDIVAINVT
-270 AVFDRQASIRRSLI
+270 
-284 NTDTV
+284 
-289 SRRPKK
+289 
-295 VKRRKTI
+295 
-302 SGLPDNFNHELA
+302 A
-314 AKGHGGELRPHSM
+314 AKGRGGDLRPHSM

-344 TLRRSDTRDSGCQ
+344 TLRRSETRDSSCQ
-357 TEEVKV
+357 TEEVKI

-380 AQMAGISTS
+380 AQMAGISAS

-405 LMLPQFNRDPSRFH
+405 LMLPHQFNGDPSRFH

-441 KSEEQTTLQRQI
+441 KSDEQTTPQRHI
-453 GKLKVDDTVVHMR
+453 GKLQVDDTVVHMR
-466 NAPRTGTLPRPKSQ
+466 NAPRTGNMPRPKSQ
-480 EVRGTKASDW
+480 EVRGIKSSEW

-502 AYSTSFIPNATLSS
+502 SYSTSLIPNATLSS
-516 SSEVITLNTSN
+516 STEVIALSTSG
-527 QLPHFPGSA
+527 QLPHSPASV
-536 YFTARSLSLASSTNT
+536 YPTRPLSVASSSNT
-551 DLMTSS
+551 DPLISS
-557 PTSFTHS
+557 PTVFTHS

-579 KDGGLVVAAT
+579 QDGGLVVAAP

-595 SDSSMHSHST
+595 SDSSVHSHST
-605 LAATPPSGLP
+605 LAPTPPSCLP
-615 EEQWIYDTPENVVVP
+615 EEQWIYDTPENAVVP
-630 HRTMTSS
+630 HRTLTSS

-643 QLYSSLEHSSRTT
+643 QLYNSLDLSSRTT

-684 HSSGHGVAP
+684 HGSGHGA
-693 ARTTRHSM
+693 AAGRATRHSM
-701 YECREMAN
+701 YECREMTN

-716 YSDRSLSRSISF
+716 YSDRSLSRSISL

-743 LRRKTSAKKPLGGV
+743 LRRKPAAKKPLGGV
-757 SAISGANE
+757 SAISGTSE
-765 PNGAMLNETLIAS
+765 PSSAMLNETLIAS

-812 VLRPRSQSSTSACSS
+812 VLRPRSQSSISAGSS

-837 GGGSNVYSL
+837 GGVSNVYSL

-880 RSQSPPAHAP
+880 GAQTPPTTD
-890 NNMSAGAHPREL
+890 NMTAGAHPGEL
-902 LNGGE
+902 QNGGE
-907 ILNSNQA
+907 IHSNSQA

-920 EGGVAVKPKM
+920 EGGVAVKPKT

-955 TAGTPVPSFVRSMSP
+955 TAGTPVPSFIRSMSP
-970 SGSRPKPRVPERKS
+970 SGSRPKPKVPERKS

-990 SMSSSSTSLSSNT
+990 SISSSSTSLSSNT
-1003 SDSLKSSGPPPPPP
+1003 SDSLKSSGPPPPL
-1017 PPLPFPSSTPTTPL
+1017 PLSSSSAPNTPL
-1031 SPPPSFPPPL
+1031 SPPPSFPPAI
-1041 PPCSSAGTPPAPLL
+1041 PPSLSTGSPSPPPAPPL

-1060 GQTLSPPSACSTSPE
+1060 GTSLSPLLACSTSPE

-1081 PEMLIPSSSSF
+1081 PETLIHPSSSF

-1103 PPVPSMGP
+1103 PPMPSFGP
-1111 PPPPPLPAFIPPSSS
+1111 PPPPPLPAIVPPSSS
-1126 PSFVKAVKDA
+1126 PSLVKSVKDA
-1136 PKSALSNSPTKSP
+1136 PKPANSNSPTKSQK
-1149 NPLITPFAL
+1149 PLITPFAL

-1170 KEINGKSDHTKA
+1170 KEINSKSDHTKA

-1188 LLQGLKPLEK
+1188 LLQGLKPQTQEK
-1198 SHFLDH
+1198 SHSQEH
-1204 PTVIHLSNC
+1204 PTVLPVFNS
-1213 SPEEDSRN
+1213 SPEDDLRN

-1231 EDLSLE
+1231 EELSLDC
-1237 LSITD
+1237 SITD
-1242 DTPDSAVING
+1242 ETPDSAVLNG
-1252 KPEDQRCFLL
+1252 KAEDLSYFLL
-1262 NNKDKVERRE
+1262 NGKETDEGQQ
-1272 SLPSPPQS
+1272 SLPGPPQS
-1280 SQSSPVRQKPPVVS
+1280 SQCSPVKQKPPTVS
-1294 KKPKI
+1294 KKPKFSFI
-1299 SLLQHFSP
+1299 LPFSP
-1307 HPINKQLPSQHED
+1307 QLINEQVPGHQED
-1320 TPSLPQTEDQVDA
+1320 ITSLCQTEDQVDA
-1333 PQRQIKRER
+1333 LQRQTKEEEKEK
-1342 KSEQQEEEETLES
+1342 KSEQQEEGEIFES
-1355 FELLAES
+1355 SKPLAES
-1362 YETSIASQ
+1362 SEASTEIQ
-1370 DESYMSASA
+1370 DESHISASA
-1379 SQSSLDHGLYT
+1379 SQETSLDYDLCT

-1415 EEDTGEVFYSS
+1415 EDDTGEVFDSS

-1433 RSANRASEENMVTPT
+1433 PSTNGASEENMVTPT
-1448 ATRPRTTEDLFA
+1448 PTRPRTTEDLFA
-1460 AIHRGGMQRVGA
+1460 AIH
-1472 SFLERSKRKVL
+1472 RSKRKVL

-1489 EDKSRTGGQPDSP
+1489 EDKSRAGNQPQSP
-1502 PATPTAGSPGIVSPG
+1502 PLTPTG
-1517 MVYPGMMSPGTVSP
+1517 MSPGTVS
-1531 GMMSPGT
+1531 
-1538 VSPGMVSPGT
+1538 
-1548 VSPGPTSSLPRQT
+1548 SLPRQT
-1561 GSIQRNLRKSAT
+1561 SSIQRNLRKSST

-1596 ATEMLRST
+1596 AAEMLRST
-1604 DPRSQR
+1604 DPRFQR
-1610 TYSESALDS
+1610 TRSDSAFD
-1619 PAASPSSLSSPNSPC
+1619 PPVVSPSSPTAPHSPC
-1634 TSPGRGNRAMHEWSR
+1634 ASPGRGKRATDEWSR

-1664 LSGLKY
+1664 MSGLKY

-1682 KYNARNRILSSPMTV
+1682 KYNARSRILSSPMTV

-1711 DTAESLSRGPTAQT
+1711 DTAESLSGTEVQT
-1725 LPVLNNSNGTL
+1725 LPVLKDSNGTL